1 MPISRHL
8 ELVIALDLKWPKMSH
23 KMSFPGILKHA
34 ETNYVLSFSLQS
46 IYFMKSV
53 RPHNTV

>member
-8 ELVIALDLKWPKMSH
+8 ELVIVLDLKWPEMSH
-23 KMSFPGILKHA
+23 KMSFPEVLKHA
-34 ETNYVLSFSLQS
+34 SDHYVLSFSLQS